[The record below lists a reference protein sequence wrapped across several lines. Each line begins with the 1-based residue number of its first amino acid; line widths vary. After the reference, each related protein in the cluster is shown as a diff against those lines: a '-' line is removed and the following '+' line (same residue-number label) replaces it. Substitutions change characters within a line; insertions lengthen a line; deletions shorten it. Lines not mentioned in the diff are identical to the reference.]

1 MNWIK
6 ILLVFVALICCNINY
21 GQSDSISKPLKP
33 LSIDQ
38 WYRKEFSIFDTIK
51 KQGDTLYFMPAE
63 IEPKL
68 VIVDS
73 VSIGSKQRTFN
84 KVMVSSY
91 QVSVRGRSND
101 VSYYESPES
110 LELFYNNTVSHQY
123 QLPFDQWNPLRSD
136 ISYWKKTNTIGLDV
150 NQSSFTNWSAGG
162 YNSISGTIKGDFTRI
177 FEKGR
182 TVWTNE
188 LKIRYGL
195 NKQDN
200 QETRKTDDVLSLN
213 SAYGYRTSVNS
224 RWYYTGKLTINT
236 QFANGYAYPD
246 VTNPIS
252 KWFAPAYVFLG
263 VGAEYSSTDKK
274 FQMYV
279 SPATLKSTLV
289 LDEALANSGA
299 FGVEAAVYDANG
311 NLIRAG
317 KKSKNEFG
325 FLFTNQYQKE
335 ILKNVVLNH
344 KLVVYTDYLHNFGN
358 IDIDWQLQLE
368 MKVNNYIKA
377 TLGGHLIYDDDIK
390 NKRDID
396 GVQITEGPKVQI
408 KQLLGVGV
416 VYSF

>member
-1 MNWIK
+1 MNWTK

-162 YNSISGTIKGDFTRI
+162 YNSISGTIM
-177 FEKGR
+177 
-182 TVWTNE
+182 
-188 LKIRYGL
+188 
-195 NKQDN
+195 
-200 QETRKTDDVLSLN
+200 LS
-213 SAYGYRTSVNS
+213 
-224 RWYYTGKLTINT
+224 
-236 QFANGYAYPD
+236 
-246 VTNPIS
+246 
-252 KWFAPAYVFLG
+252 AP
-263 VGAEYSSTDKK
+263 
-274 FQMYV
+274 
-279 SPATLKSTLV
+279 PARP
-289 LDEALANSGA
+289 A
-299 FGVEAAVYDANG
+299 
-311 NLIRAG
+311 
-317 KKSKNEFG
+317 
-325 FLFTNQYQKE
+325 
-335 ILKNVVLNH
+335 
-344 KLVVYTDYLHNFGN
+344 
-358 IDIDWQLQLE
+358 
-368 MKVNNYIKA
+368 
-377 TLGGHLIYDDDIK
+377 
-390 NKRDID
+390 
-396 GVQITEGPKVQI
+396 
-408 KQLLGVGV
+408 
-416 VYSF
+416 